1 MLLALASGGKM
12 GSGLFLFE
20 IWGVFYQ
27 IGKETVDMKPEDIEP
42 YVKQQLETRA
52 FDTYHSLMWKEAEYT
67 ALEAFKD
74 GHRHNGFS
82 YS

>member
-1 MLLALASGGKM
+1 M
-12 GSGLFLFE
+12 GMGTGLFLSE
-20 IWGVFYQ
+20 IRAVFYQ
-27 IGKETVDMKPEDIEP
+27 IGKETVGMKSEDIEP

-52 FDTYHSLMWKEAEYT
+52 FDTYHSLMWKEAENI

-74 GHRHNGFS
+74 GYRHNGFS